1 MSPPISPNWRVV
13 LPIVLMGFSP
23 FAHALTP
30 SEVFEAVKESVVVV
44 KTLDAKGKVKGQG
57 SGVLLPS
64 GKIGTNCHVVEGGAS
79 FQVGR
84 NKTFIPATLHAGDR
98 DMDIC
103 LLEAPG
109 IKGRAAQLGKA
120 KGLKVGEAGYAV
132 GAPQG
137 LELSLS
143 DGIVSQL
150 RGDKAPLIQTTAAIS
165 PGSSGGGLFDAQARL
180 VGFTT
185 LYLEG
190 GQSLNFAVPVEWLAD
205 IKLGRMSATKKHEA
219 TDWLKRSIALEA
231 RKDWKG
237 LLDWCKQWTRAEPEN
252 DWAWASLG
260 DAYLGL
266 KRYSDAIDAFHK
278 SVLINPELPGA
289 WYGLGNAYNEFQ
301 RFNEAIDAYRQT
313 LSIKPDDADAWYGLG
328 FSYAGLKHYND
339 AIEAFRQAV
348 RIQPNFAEA
357 WNNLGAAYTSFN
369 RPNDAIEALRQAVRI
384 QPDAANAWYGLGIAY
399 HDSGNTAAALDVVK
413 TLRRLN
419 PDQAEKLFNRTV
431 PR

>member
-1 MSPPISPNWRVV
+1 MSPPIAPNWRVA
-13 LPIVLMGFSP
+13 LPIVLMGFAS

-30 SEVFEAVKESVVVV
+30 SEVFEAVKDSVVVV
-44 KTLDAKGKVKGQG
+44 KTFDAKGKEKGQG

-64 GKIGTNCHVVEGGAS
+64 GKVGTNCHVVEGGAS

-98 DMDIC
+98 DKDIC
-103 LLEAPG
+103 LLDAPG

-120 KGLKVGEAGYAV
+120 VGLKIGEAVYAV

-205 IKLGRMSATKKHEA
+205 IKLGRMSAAKKYEA

-252 DWAWASLG
+252 DWAWAGLG
-260 DAYLGL
+260 DAYFGL
-266 KRYSDAIDAFHK
+266 KRYSDAIDAFRK
-278 SVLINPELPGA
+278 SVRINPELPGA
-289 WYGLGNAYNEFQ
+289 WCGLGSAYNKLQ
-301 RFNEAIDAYRQT
+301 RFNEAIDAYRQA
-313 LSIKPDDADAWYGLG
+313 LRIDPEDADTWYDLGL
-328 FSYAGLKHYND
+328 
-339 AIEAFRQAV
+339 
-348 RIQPNFAEA
+348 
-357 WNNLGAAYTSFN
+357 
-369 RPNDAIEALRQAVRI
+369 
-384 QPDAANAWYGLGIAY
+384 AY
-399 HDSGNTAAALDVVK
+399 HFYGNRTAALDAVK
-413 TLRRLN
+413 TLRRLD
-419 PDQAEKLFNRTV
+419 PDRAEKLFNLIV

>member
-1 MSPPISPNWRVV
+1 MSPPISPNWRVA
-13 LPIVLMGFSP
+13 LPIVLMGFAS

-30 SEVFEAVKESVVVV
+30 SEVFEAVKDSVVVV
-44 KTLDAKGKVKGQG
+44 KTFDAKGKEKGMG

-64 GKIGTNCHVVEGGAS
+64 GKVGTNCHVVEGGAS

-98 DMDIC
+98 DKDIC
-103 LLEAPG
+103 LLDAPG

-120 KGLKVGEAGYAV
+120 VSLKVGEAVYAV

-190 GQSLNFAVPVEWLAD
+190 GQSLNFAVPVEWLAE
-205 IKLGRMSATKKHEA
+205 IKPGRVSLAKARGE
-219 TDWLKRSIALEA
+219 TDWLKRAAALEA

-237 LLDWCKQWTRAEPEN
+237 LLEWCRQWTKAVPEN
-252 DWAWASLG
+252 PVAWFSLG
-260 DAYLGL
+260 VAYRKLN
-266 KRYSDAIDAFHK
+266 RYNDAIEAYRQA
-278 SVLINPELPGA
+278 LRINPELAEA
-289 WYGLGNAYNEFQ
+289 WYN
-301 RFNEAIDAYRQT
+301 
-313 LSIKPDDADAWYGLG
+313 LG
-328 FSYAGLKHYND
+328 FAYSKLNRHND
-339 AIEAFRQAV
+339 AIEAFRQAL
-348 RIQPNFAEA
+348 RINPEDAKA
-357 WNNLGAAYTSFN
+357 WYNLGATYGKLN
-369 RPNDAIEALRQAVRI
+369 RHNDAIEAYRQALRI
-384 QPDAANAWYGLGIAY
+384 DPEYASAWYNLGVAY
-399 HDSGNTAAALDVVK
+399 GHGDASMGPPRFVK
-413 TLRRLN
+413 TLRRLD
-419 PDQAEKLFNRTV
+419 PARAEELFNLIV
-431 PR
+431 PK